1 MKLRCVVVAAALGVS
16 ACKGKGEDV
25 ATFEIERAVKSDTKK
40 ATSTPGEHVGKL
52 SDAKPSLAITG
63 VSGPFADGMKAAI
76 EKSPVAKLGAV
87 TVTVTLSPASP
98 DRSGKATAKLDA
110 KALFAHP
117 PEVSKLEG
125 TFDVQLTFSN
135 VNPERLGAEVGDVI
149 TDWIEGAK
157 LPENLGVSTA
167 PVPKVTSIVAG
178 PPNCTLHED
187 ASVRCWDL
195 NEKEA
200 TPVPAA
206 SKTIAIDAAN
216 NFGAC
221 GVRKDGT
228 AWCLDAWDNASKLE
242 VREVCGVTG
251 AVDVS
256 VGQATACAL
265 LGDGKVRCW
274 PREATAY
281 APCNSP
287 VGAVEVAGLADATT
301 IETGP
306 FDGCSIRKDG
316 SVACWEHCAK
326 GCNSGV
332 VGRVD
337 ARVPPKAAVV
347 KGLAKAKQVVI
358 AFQPCAW
365 VGDDKIACAAN
376 GDLKASERTVPE
388 PIKALVRE
396 RMGVCAHGASGAL
409 WCGRAADKLVK
420 NEVATD
426 LVHVGGGAG
435 GTCGVNSKNEV
446 MCWGGMSGDD
456 PVHSV
461 ALQ

>member
-1 MKLRCVVVAAALGVS
+1 MKLPCVVIAAALLGVT
-16 ACKGKGEDV
+16 ACKGKDA
-25 ATFEIERAVKSDTKK
+25 ATFEIRRDVKSDTKK
-40 ATSTPGEHVGKL
+40 ATGTPGEQVGML
-52 SDAKPSLAITG
+52 SDAKPSLSIIG
-63 VSGPFADGMKAAI
+63 LSGPFADGMKAAI
-76 EKSPVAKLGAV
+76 EKSAVAKKGAV
-87 TVTVTLSPASP
+87 TVAVTLSPASP
-98 DRSGKATAKLDA
+98 GRSGSASATVDA
-110 KALFAHP
+110 TALFAHP
-117 PEVSKLEG
+117 PELSKLHG
-125 TFDVQLTFSN
+125 TFEVKLSFSN
-135 VNPERLGAEVGDVI
+135 VSPEQLGAEVGDVI
-149 TDWIEGAK
+149 TDWIEGEK
-157 LPENLGVSTA
+157 LPKNLGVSSGPA
-167 PVPKVTSIVAG
+167 AKVTSIVTG

-195 NEKEA
+195 NEQEA
-200 TPVPAA
+200 IPVPAA
-206 SKTIAIDAAN
+206 SGTIAIDAAN

-221 GVRKDGT
+221 GVRKDGK
-228 AWCLDAWDNASKLE
+228 AWCLDAWDNVSKRE

-251 AVDVS
+251 AIDVS
-256 VGQATACAL
+256 VGQSTACAL

-337 ARVPPKAAVV
+337 VRVAPKATAV
-347 KGLAKAKQVVI
+347 KGLANAKQVVI

-365 VGDDKIACAAN
+365 IGDDKIACAAD
-376 GDLKASERTVPE
+376 GSMKASEQTVPE

-396 RMGVCAHGASGAL
+396 RIGVCAHGASGAL
-409 WCGRAADKLVK
+409 WCGRGADKLVK

-426 LVHVGGGAG
+426 LVHVGGGAAG
-435 GTCGVNSKNEV
+435 MCGVNSKNEV
-446 MCWGGMSGDD
+446 TCWVGMSGDD